1 MQIGPLAHVAPR
13 RAGLSFRMAA
23 ASPQGRSWFGDTVLL
38 AFLGAQFFDGALTYI
53 GFQHYGVGIE
63 ANPIVGWYIAV
74 LGIGYALFATKAL
87 AIACAALLHVFAR
100 HRVIGVLTIL
110 YLTLAVRPWV
120 HLLTALE

>member
-53 GFQHYGVGIE
+53 GVQHYGVGIE

-74 LGIGYALFATKAL
+74 LGIRHPLFATNPLPA
-87 AIACAALLHVFAR
+87 ASAALLHLCAR
-100 HRVIGVLTIL
+100 HRPIAPPTTLHP
-110 YLTLAVRPWV
+110 TLALPP
-120 HLLTALE
+120 

>member
-1 MQIGPLAHVAPR
+1 MQIGLLSHSCECGP
-13 RAGLSFRMAA
+13 GLSFLMAA
-23 ASPQGRSWFGDTVLL
+23 ASPSRRSWFGDLVLL

-53 GFQHYGVGIE
+53 GVHHYGVGIE

-87 AIACAALLHVFAR
+87 AVACAALLHLFSR

-110 YLTLAVRPWV
+110 YLMAAIRPWV
-120 HLLTALE
+120 HLLAAID

>member
-1 MQIGPLAHVAPR
+1 MQIGPLANVATR

-53 GFQHYGVGIE
+53 GVQHYGVGIE

-74 LGIGYALFATKAL
+74 LGIGYALFATKGL
-87 AIACAALLHVFAR
+87 AVACAALLHLCAR
-100 HRVIGVLTIL
+100 HRVIGALTIL

-120 HLLTALE
+120 HLLAAID